1 MQVILERAGMQ
12 MDADGCRRTEADGE
26 GMAGGAAGGSWLRS
40 PQLTGSQLLNSSAM
54 ASSLIN
60 WGRWIFGSLH
70 KTLAS
75 RCSPCHSLPV
85 CFLTF
90 DLLLV
95 CIRLAC

>member
-12 MDADGCRRTEADGE
+12 MDANGCRRTEADGE

-75 RCSPCHSLPV
+75 RCSSCHSLPV